1 MNMLLAAHAAL
12 ERTCLNSLAK
22 KFAGALALTAI
33 FPLII
38 AVRLPQA
45 APLCAGFL
53 ATAVLAYAY
62 LYWRVARPL
71 QQVRTLMCEAGAGEG
86 GLGSDL
92 PLATHDELRELAQG
106 YNAFAARLRQVI
118 GEVRKMSVQVAFES
132 AKATGDVSE
141 STRLALRQGEL
152 TAEIFAASDAVT
164 HTLAGIGGHTQQL
177 ASATAV
183 HVGTANQSYA
193 ELLEV
198 AREIETVKRRLAA
211 FEETVEAL
219 GSNSRGIEKVV
230 KLINAISD
238 QTNLLALN
246 AAIEAARAGE
256 AGRGFAVVADEVR
269 KLAEHVKTAT
279 LQVDV
284 SIKTMASL
292 VESTRTETRQIHGE
306 VEHTRAV
313 VEKSSGRFAAMVSEF
328 SAMSGQIDTVRG
340 AVDGV
345 AQANTQIHAQVSAI
359 RELSSDV
366 AARMA
371 QSQRASLELSG
382 ATEKIEELAA
392 RFRIGSG
399 RFEEIMLRVADYR
412 DRCAE
417 RLAALHARGV
427 DVFDQAYRPIPN
439 TDPPKFKTCYDSLCE
454 TDLQPL
460 YDQLVLET
468 AGGAYALCIDTRAY
482 APTHNSKFSRP
493 LTGDR
498 AVDLLASRDK
508 RMFTDTTGSRGAQ
521 NTARLL
527 LQTYRRDTGEIL
539 NDLSMPIHIGGR
551 HWGALRFG
559 FKPEVLLND

>member
-53 ATAVLAYAY
+53 VTAVLAYAY

-141 STRLALRQGEL
+141 STRLAQRQGDL

-164 HTLAGIGGHTQQL
+164 QTLAGIGGHTQQL
-177 ASATAV
+177 ASATAA

-279 LQVDV
+279 LEIDV
-284 SIKTMASL
+284 SIKAMARL